1 MLNYLKFLWNL
12 IGVILDPIHLVTFQV
27 HEACDFLRYLR
38 ILFSLFGTKIFN
50 LEYIHN
56 ISVCLVV
63 FVRVCADVSVMFVCA
78 CVYISRSMMDDI

>member
-1 MLNYLKFLWNL
+1 M
-12 IGVILDPIHLVTFQV
+12 ILDPINLITFQV

-38 ILFSLFGTKIFN
+38 ILISLFGTKFFN

-63 FVRVCADVSVMFVCA
+63 FVCMRRRVCGVCV
-78 CVYISRSMMDDI
+78 CICIHI